1 MLPCFS
7 DIQRSSTLRDIRGLQ
22 GILPEDESE
31 PSVLGNMS
39 PDEFVLL
46 PGQSPRQE
54 MRLSRSPED
63 DMVYNVGS
71 IPINTTSFDSNA
83 SYEDF
88 MGSLPSEQSSS
99 LWSGCDDQCGAPGQ
113 TLTPMRLRWGFPTLS
128 HLPISPCSAPAS
140 DTTRRKSSMT
150 RRSRTSSKSSDEA
163 S

>member
-31 PSVLGNMS
+31 PPVLDNMS

-88 MGSLPSEQSSS
+88 MASS
-99 LWSGCDDQCGAPGQ
+99 LGAEQ
-113 TLTPMRLRWGFPTLS
+113 
-128 HLPISPCSAPAS
+128 
-140 DTTRRKSSMT
+140 
-150 RRSRTSSKSSDEA
+150 
-163 S
+163 